1 MKNVVL
7 ILNGMVLLL
16 LSLIMLTAIYGRM
29 NYSMELQSNLSS
41 VMEEQINEIM
51 LNEEYNITN
60 TQEFLADFIGNLV
73 VALDGKYDLTVDV
86 LQVDME
92 KGILSVRVTADFF
105 YLNGNCGTAVC
116 ERTVIFDRL
125 QS

>member
-7 ILNGMVLLL
+7 MLNGMVLLL
-16 LSLIMLTAIYGRM
+16 LSLIMLMAIYGRM

-41 VMEEQINEIM
+41 VMEEQINEMM
-51 LNEEYNITN
+51 LNEEYSITS

-92 KGILSVRVTADFF
+92 KGI
-105 YLNGNCGTAVC
+105 
-116 ERTVIFDRL
+116 
-125 QS
+125 